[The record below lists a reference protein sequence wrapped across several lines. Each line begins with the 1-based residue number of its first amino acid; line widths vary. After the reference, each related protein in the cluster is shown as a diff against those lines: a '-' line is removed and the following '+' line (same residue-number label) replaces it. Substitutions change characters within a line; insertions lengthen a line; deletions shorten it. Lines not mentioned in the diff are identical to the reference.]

1 MCPDLYAGAMSL
13 TRIRP
18 ATVAGAAVLTL
29 LSGGVLGGC
38 SLTRDDSPSA
48 QESTQAPD
56 PSESA
61 STTPSES
68 ATPSPTPSPSP
79 TTSGTTSATPAP
91 TVTASAS
98 PTNGPATTPTAAL
111 LTAAALPQLNST
123 SRWTQGR
130 TGSIG
135 TSPFGLCQKFDLLSI
150 GAVEAVQ
157 RSYTS
162 GEDTAGQQ
170 VAEFPDA
177 QNAVRAGKVIEA
189 WHRDCAG
196 RVRGT
201 PVKVHPFNEV
211 SVPAGRGSY
220 YVLSYERRGQGHFHS
235 LGLVVSG
242 PRLTL
247 LTMDHPGQ
255 DHIYDPGQ
263 DPMELAVKAAAA
275 RLG

>member
-29 LSGGVLGGC
+29 LTGGVLGGC
-38 SLTRDDSPSA
+38 SLSRDDSPSA

-61 STTPSES
+61 SPTPSES
-68 ATPSPTPSPSP
+68 ATPSESPTP
-79 TTSGTTSATPAP
+79 SATPAP
-91 TVTASAS
+91 TVTASAT
-98 PTNGPATTPTAAL
+98 PTTAPATTPAAAL
-111 LTAAALPQLNST
+111 LTAAQMSQLNST
-123 SRWTQGR
+123 SPWTQGR
-130 TGSIG
+130 TGTIG
-135 TSPFGLCQKFDLLSI
+135 TRPFGLCQKFDLLSI

-157 RSYTS
+157 RTFSS
-162 GEDTAGQQ
+162 RGDTAGQQ

-177 QNAVRAGKVIEA
+177 QNAIRAGKVVEA

-201 PVKVHPFNEV
+201 SVKVRPSNEV
-211 SVPAGRGSY
+211 SVSAGRGSY
-220 YVLSYERRGQGHFHS
+220 YLVSFERQGQGRFHS

-242 PRLTL
+242 TRLSL
-247 LTMDHPGQ
+247 LTMDHVGQ
-255 DHIYDPGQ
+255 DHIYEPGQ

>member
-1 MCPDLYAGAMSL
+1 MRPDLYADAMSL

-18 ATVAGAAVLTL
+18 ATVAGAAVLAL
-29 LSGGVLGGC
+29 LTGGVLDGC
-38 SLTRDDSPSA
+38 SLSRDDAPSA
-48 QESTQAPD
+48 QDSTQAPE

-61 STTPSES
+61 SPTPSES
-68 ATPSPTPSPSP
+68 PTPSQTASPSA
-79 TTSGTTSATPAP
+79 STSATPAP

-98 PTNGPATTPTAAL
+98 PSSAPASTPTAAL

-130 TGSIG
+130 TGGAG
-135 TSPFGLCQKFDLLSI
+135 TRPFGLCQKFDLLSI

-157 RSYTS
+157 RTFRT

-177 QNAVRAGKVIEA
+177 QNAIRAGKVLEA

-201 PVKVHPFNEV
+201 SVKVRPFNEV
-211 SVPAGRGSY
+211 SVSAGRGSY
-220 YVLSYERRGQGHFHS
+220 YLVSYERQGQGRFHS

-242 PRLTL
+242 TRLSL
-247 LTMDHPGQ
+247 LTMDHVGQ
-255 DHIYDPGQ
+255 DHIYEPGR

>member
-29 LSGGVLGGC
+29 LTGGVLGGC
-38 SLTRDDSPSA
+38 SVSRDDSPRSQGGSTSA
-48 QESTQAPD
+48 SD
-56 PSESA
+56 PSQSP
-61 STTPSES
+61 TPTPSES
-68 ATPSPTPSPSP
+68 ATPTPTPSPSATP
-79 TTSGTTSATPAP
+79 SGTPAP

-98 PTNGPATTPTAAL
+98 PTSAPATTPTAAL
-111 LTAAALPQLNST
+111 LTAAELPQLNST

-130 TGSIG
+130 TGNAG
-135 TSPFGLCQKFDLLSI
+135 TDPFGLCQKFDLLSI
-150 GAVEAVQ
+150 GALEAVQ
-157 RSYTS
+157 RSFTS
-162 GEDTAGQQ
+162 GENTAGQQ

-177 QNAVRAGKVIEA
+177 QNAVRAGKVIGA
-189 WHRDCAG
+189 WQRDCAG
-196 RVRGT
+196 RVPGT
-201 PVKVHPFNEV
+201 SVKVRPFNEV
-211 SVPAGRGSY
+211 SVSAGRGSY
-220 YVLSYERRGQGHFHS
+220 YLVSYERRGQGHFHS

-242 PRLTL
+242 TRLTL

-255 DHIYDPGQ
+255 DHDYDPGK